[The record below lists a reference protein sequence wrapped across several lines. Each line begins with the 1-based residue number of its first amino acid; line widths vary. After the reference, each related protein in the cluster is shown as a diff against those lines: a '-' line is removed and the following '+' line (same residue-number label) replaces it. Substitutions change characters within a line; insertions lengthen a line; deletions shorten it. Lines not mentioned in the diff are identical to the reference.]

1 MRRDPNEP
9 TVKLILGTGAVL
21 AAPLFAGATLAGAVG
36 SAAPAPAVFAQGGGL
51 SLTPT
56 VGERRVDESRSSSA
70 TVANTTGHVVRVT
83 IRPRPWLQAAD
94 GTVSP
99 DPNRTL
105 ARLVRISPSNLTM
118 PAHSRRTVRLTLRHH
133 APGGSLYGALDVSGV
148 PRRVRL
154 ANGITPHY
162 RLIGSL
168 RLNPRKPRTR
178 VAAGAPRVTGRSG
191 RHAIL
196 LPVRNL
202 GNTVE
207 PISGRVVLS
216 GPRGGRANVLKPTRV
231 VPRRLVQMTLGTYR
245 GLLRGR
251 QPGRYR
257 LSITLSQSGR
267 TVLRTTRS
275 VRLI

>member
-1 MRRDPNEP
+1 
-9 TVKLILGTGAVL
+9 
-21 AAPLFAGATLAGAVG
+21 
-36 SAAPAPAVFAQGGGL
+36 
-51 SLTPT
+51 
-56 VGERRVDESRSSSA
+56 
-70 TVANTTGHVVRVT
+70 
-83 IRPRPWLQAAD
+83 
-94 GTVSP
+94 
-99 DPNRTL
+99 
-105 ARLVRISPSNLTM
+105 
-118 PAHSRRTVRLTLRHH
+118 
-133 APGGSLYGALDVSGV
+133 
-148 PRRVRL
+148 
-154 ANGITPHY
+154 
-162 RLIGSL
+162 
-168 RLNPRKPRTR
+168 
-178 VAAGAPRVTGRSG
+178 
-191 RHAIL
+191 

-202 GNTVE
+202 GNTIE